1 MDKKYHKKPFTLIEP
16 KYFKYP
22 IIISSPHSGRYYPD
36 SFIDKINV
44 DIYDLR
50 KLEDI
55 YVDKIVSFISKELF
69 ELTKFFYFIFPIF
82 LPILSISV

>member
-36 SFIDKINV
+36 SFIDKAIS
-44 DIYDLR
+44 IY
-50 KLEDI
+50 K
-55 YVDKIVSFISKELF
+55 
-69 ELTKFFYFIFPIF
+69 
-82 LPILSISV
+82 